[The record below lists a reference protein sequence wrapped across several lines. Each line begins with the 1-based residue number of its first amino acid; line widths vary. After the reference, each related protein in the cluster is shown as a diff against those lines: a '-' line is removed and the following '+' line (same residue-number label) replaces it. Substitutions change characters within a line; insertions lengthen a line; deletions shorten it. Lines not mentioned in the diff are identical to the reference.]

1 MADQTFRPTD
11 NKSGA
16 SSSTPGSSSL
26 GNPGSMSN
34 PGSISNPGSAPYGF
48 EKAAGAA
55 KGMADQSKGVTEQ
68 AKSVADQALA
78 AGRDLKD
85 KAVGMAGSS
94 AEAIK
99 GRASEA
105 MDAAKDMASQAT
117 DKLKQSVEGQKNAGA
132 DYVGNL
138 ADTLRRCAR
147 EFDNDLPIAGAYIRK
162 AAAQVEGV
170 SDQIKTGN
178 LGDLVKGA
186 QSFARRQP
194 TAFLGLAVLAGFGA
208 VRFLKSSAG
217 NSNSSSQ
224 GTGDFGADYT
234 PNRSS
239 GAGYTPNHASRS
251 YSDNRGYR
259 DEFTK

>member
-1 MADQTFRPTD
+1 MADQTFRSTD
-11 NKSGA
+11 KSGA
-16 SSSTPGSSSL
+16 P
-26 GNPGSMSN
+26 SN
-34 PGSISNPGSAPYGF
+34 PGSAPLNNPGSAPYGF
-48 EKAAGAA
+48 EKAASTA
-55 KGMADQSKGVTEQ
+55 KGVADQAKSATDQ

-78 AGRDLKD
+78 ASRDLKE

-99 GRASEA
+99 GRAFDA

-117 DKLKQSVEGQKNAGA
+117 DKLKQTVDGQKNAGA

-138 ADTLRRCAR
+138 ADTMRRAAR
-147 EFDNDLPIAGAYIRK
+147 EFDHDLPIAGAYIRK
-162 AAAQVEGV
+162 AAAHIEGV

-178 LGDLVKGA
+178 VSDLVRGA

-208 VRFLKSSAG
+208 VRFLKSSAQ
-217 NSNSSSQ
+217 SSDASSQ
-224 GTGDFGADYT
+224 PDHGGDGFAPYQ
-234 PNRSS
+234 
-239 GAGYTPNHASRS
+239 AGRS
-251 YSDNRGYR
+251 YSSDNRGYR